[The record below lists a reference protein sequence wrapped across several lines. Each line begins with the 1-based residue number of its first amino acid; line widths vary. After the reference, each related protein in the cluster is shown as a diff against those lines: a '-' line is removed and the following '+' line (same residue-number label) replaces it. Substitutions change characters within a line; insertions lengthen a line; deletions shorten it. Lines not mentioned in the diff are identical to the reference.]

1 MCKVS
6 LKLMTIS
13 RLYEIYWINTT
24 NISHNKIY
32 FKFYMEFHNIVLF
45 IIAKNC
51 CFTVDIL
58 ERWCNSDFDYILI
71 NVLSFKVPLKFSRV
85 HFVEDKE
92 IHLSKSKMKTQ
103 LWLRVFS
110 ITFLVQVLIITTTSI
125 SIQSIKDKIQDDDN
139 LIENESD
146 LTAVDKK
153 ETVGEPRWMSSY
165 IFPLFPQFHNLDYN
179 SVWNFLKRSD
189 TIGYFV
195 VRDVI
200 SVRKYIQRILY
211 NH

>member
-1 MCKVS
+1 
-6 LKLMTIS
+6 
-13 RLYEIYWINTT
+13 
-24 NISHNKIY
+24 
-32 FKFYMEFHNIVLF
+32 
-45 IIAKNC
+45 
-51 CFTVDIL
+51 
-58 ERWCNSDFDYILI
+58 
-71 NVLSFKVPLKFSRV
+71 
-85 HFVEDKE
+85 
-92 IHLSKSKMKTQ
+92 MKTQ

-139 LIENESD
+139 LMENESD
-146 LTAVDKK
+146 LTAVDRK

-200 SVRKYIQRILY
+200 SVRKYIQQILY
-211 NH
+211 KDYAYWFLIFKSLNYLTSFSFINTLVYWIDVILGNTWNNIVGWRKGG